1 MDSYVID
8 NKKLIH
14 VNSIDNIYIVFYIF
28 SGVEI
33 IAFKISFFPLDGQRT
48 GYWYLWTLLFGQNIC
63 RYEPC
68 YRVNPNFLSDED
80 P

>member
-1 MDSYVID
+1 MDSYVIN

-48 GYWYLWTLLFGQNIC
+48 GY
-63 RYEPC
+63 
-68 YRVNPNFLSDED
+68 
-80 P
+80 

>member
-28 SGVEI
+28 SEW
-33 IAFKISFFPLDGQRT
+33 KLLLLKYLFFL
-48 GYWYLWTLLFGQNIC
+48 
-63 RYEPC
+63 
-68 YRVNPNFLSDED
+68 
-80 P
+80 